1 MAQVVNKLLTISH
14 LCKADSWRWLIKTIV
29 DVNREVGLLAGKKRK
44 SAVSLFVLRLWRKLC
59 SMKRLQFLGRQWVTH
74 FQSWANTDSPEISNK
89 MIVEN
94 NVENEISSLVES
106 SLFIGFLSQ
115 KQVSK
120 DFRWTEQ
127 TDAILCTS
135 KKIKKTVKNKA
146 QDTWQQK
153 ATGYFLI

>member
-59 SMKRLQFLGRQWVTH
+59 SMKRLQFLGRQWITH
-74 FQSWANTDSPEISNK
+74 FQSWANTDLPEISNK

-94 NVENEISSLVES
+94 NVENEISSLVEFIYR
-106 SLFIGFLSQ
+106 LFVTKAGLKGFSMDWTNGCNTVYKQ
-115 KQVSK
+115 KK
-120 DFRWTEQ
+120 KKKN
-127 TDAILCTS
+127 S
-135 KKIKKTVKNKA
+135 KK
-146 QDTWQQK
+146 
-153 ATGYFLI
+153 